1 MAGEREVR
9 THYEG
14 ELRWIEA
21 SGSAVNAWQTASATP
36 TGTGSAAW
44 APITGLIGYV
54 QAGLSF
60 TQTTTFATIKN
71 RGTPTMHKI
80 QGIEPIDVAFTVLH
94 GLTAQYPSA
103 NTAIGPSAT
112 MGVSRPQYNFELKM
126 RIEEVATGTGQYVQ
140 FYKGVIP
147 TEAFS
152 EAEAGDTLAFTVR
165 FLGISGFN
173 STGFLA

>member
-14 ELRWIEA
+14 ELRWILA
-21 SGSAVNAWQTASATP
+21 SGSAAAAWQTASATP

-44 APITGLIGYV
+44 AAATGLIGYV
-54 QAGLSF
+54 QAGMSF
-60 TQTTTFATIKN
+60 TRTDNFATIKD
-71 RGTPTMHKI
+71 RGVPIMHKT
-80 QGIEPIDVAFTVLH
+80 QGKEPIDVTFTVLH

-112 MGVSRPQYNFELKM
+112 MGVSMPQYNMELKL
-126 RIEEVATGTGQYVQ
+126 RLEEIATGTGMYYQ
-140 FYKGVIP
+140 FYKGTIP
-147 TEAFS
+147 TKAFS

-165 FLGISGFN
+165 FLGASGWN